1 MTDSGRVAGKI
12 CVVVALGSMWKGG
25 GRGARAVW
33 SLDAAMQRE
42 ARLAL
47 GIHDA

>member
-25 GRGARAVW
+25 GEGGAG
-33 SLDAAMQRE
+33 
-42 ARLAL
+42 LAQFAL
-47 GIHDA
+47 

>member
-25 GRGARAVW
+25 GRGARGSR
-33 SLDAAMQRE
+33 SLLFRCSDAEGSKA
-42 ARLAL
+42 
-47 GIHDA
+47 GIRHT